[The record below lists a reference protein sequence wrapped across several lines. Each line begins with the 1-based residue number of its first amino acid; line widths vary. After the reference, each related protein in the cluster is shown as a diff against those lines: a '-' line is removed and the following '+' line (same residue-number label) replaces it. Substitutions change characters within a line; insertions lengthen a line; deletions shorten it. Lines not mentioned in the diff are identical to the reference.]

1 MHLEYNKKQYNK
13 LRHQYKELKREYNNL
28 KSIQEKLIPRFIE
41 SVNKIVKEKNLPDP
55 FAEAEEKSRRRDEEI
70 PSLSEVGTA
79 SRQSKSLYRQIMLK
93 THPDKKNNKK
103 QLYID
108 ATTAKKENN
117 LHELIEIGK
126 ELNLKLKEIT
136 SEQLDILECNISHLK
151 QKIQNIKDSYVFVW
165 LHSNNKE
172 EVIYNFLD
180 RVKYKEN

>member
-1 MHLEYNKKQYNK
+1 MHIEYNRKQYNK

-28 KSIQEKLIPRFIE
+28 KSIQDKLIPKFIDN
-41 SVNKIVKEKNLPDP
+41 VNKIVKENNLPDP
-55 FAEAEEKSRRRDEEI
+55 FADLTSEAEKESRDAEVLSS
-70 PSLSEVGTA
+70 SLE
-79 SRQSKSLYRQIMLK
+79 SKSLYRQIMLK

-108 ATTAKKENN
+108 ATKAKKENN

-126 ELNLKLKEIT
+126 ELKLNLKEIT
-136 SEQLDILECNISHLK
+136 SEQLDILERNISHLK

-172 EVIYNFLD
+172 EIIYNFLN
-180 RVKYKEN
+180 RERI